1 LATGHDLRHETAG
14 TGNSQAL
21 ALHAIRRLNSQS
33 ARQIDAGSDLL
44 IAGENWGAT
53 LPVIVAIDTA
63 ALRTRFIFSSLK
75 IEYAI

>member
-1 LATGHDLRHETAG
+1 VTSLSGAIATAG
-14 TGNSQAL
+14 AGSSQAF

-53 LPVIVAIDTA
+53 LPVIVAIDIA
-63 ALRTRFIFSSLK
+63 ALRARYIFSSLK
-75 IEYAI
+75 FEYAI